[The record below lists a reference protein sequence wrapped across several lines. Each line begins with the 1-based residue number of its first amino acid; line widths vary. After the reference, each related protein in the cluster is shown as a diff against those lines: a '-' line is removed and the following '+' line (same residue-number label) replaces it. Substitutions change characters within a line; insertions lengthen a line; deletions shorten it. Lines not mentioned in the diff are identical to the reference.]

1 MKKTL
6 LISGLFTLCTIFCS
20 TQAAA
25 QPYVTALGIRLFG
38 TAGTGISLQQRLND
52 GYAIEGIAQQTTNTY
67 QFSALAKVH
76 NKVLFSRIA
85 NYYFGIGGQYGGY
98 YHVLDAERRPDTH
111 YYGVA
116 GMIGTELTLARF
128 NISFDYMPSYW
139 TNGPTTETLGLR
151 HDVAL
156 SLRFVLIK
164 PKKTKGLFD
173 GLDKIFKD
181 MDAGDGKKKDKTKE
195 M

>member
-6 LISGLFTLCTIFCS
+6 LIGGLFTLCTIFFS
-20 TQAAA
+20 TQMTA
-25 QPYVTALGIRLFG
+25 QPYKTALGIRLFG
-38 TAGTGISLQQRLND
+38 TGGTGISLQQRLND
-52 GYAIEGIAQQTTNTY
+52 GYAIEAIGQQTTDTY
-67 QFSALAKVH
+67 QLSALAKVH

-98 YHVLDAERRPDTH
+98 YKNFDSERRVDTH
-111 YYGVA
+111 YYGLA
-116 GMIGTELTLARF
+116 GMIGTELTLGRF

-139 TNGPTTETLGLR
+139 INRPSTELVGLR

-164 PKKTKGLFD
+164 PKKSKGLFE

-181 MDAGDGKKKDKTKE
+181 MDTGDGKKKDKTKE